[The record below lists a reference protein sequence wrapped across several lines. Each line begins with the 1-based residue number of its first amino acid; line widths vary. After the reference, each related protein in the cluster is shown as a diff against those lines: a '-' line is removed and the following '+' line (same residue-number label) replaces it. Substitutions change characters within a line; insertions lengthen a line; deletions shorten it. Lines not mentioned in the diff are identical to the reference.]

1 MPDDLPGG
9 EVLDEPVQVD
19 DPTGGD
25 APPNDA
31 PPAEPGEATDPPAE
45 GDAPEARTEG
55 AGDDEPEEWKFLAD
69 RFKTITDEKERKAAI
84 GRTFLEKTRFAS
96 QVRQQNEEL
105 EAENAKLRAERA
117 PKDEPAKP
125 HPDVEAIDARITV
138 LQQRDERYYGN
149 QQKCLVAIGQCNE
162 KIAVAKHQLTDA
174 DESRRADLE
183 DRLELLESRKADL
196 HGKFEE
202 LNDRRDDLKTEADR
216 LTTEKTWT
224 ANLIAEQGKR
234 KANTERE
241 SAEFQQDFPK
251 EVVAGIDKV
260 AADLQIKDKAVLQDL
275 KDTVI
280 PRLTL
285 KFWKLGQRDDIDDV
299 DVQALIATEVNRYA
313 KSRDL
318 VKRAAFRDESQR
330 RLATPGARQPTTPA
344 KPAAPAARRPGPPV
358 TSPQP
363 KEVTAL
369 GLQDIAPSMR
379 KAREM
384 LAAKGL

>member
-9 EVLDEPVQVD
+9 EVLEEPVQAD

-45 GDAPEARTEG
+45 GDEAKARTEG
-55 AGDDEPEEWKFLAD
+55 AENEEPEEWRFLAD
-69 RFKTITDEKERKAAI
+69 RFKNITDEKERKAAI

-96 QVRQQNEEL
+96 QVRQENEEMQ
-105 EAENAKLRAERA
+105 AELDQLRAERA
-117 PKDEPAKP
+117 PKDDPAKP
-125 HPDVEAIDARITV
+125 HPDVVAIDARITV

-162 KIAVAKHQLTDA
+162 KIAVAKHLLTDA

-196 HGKFEE
+196 HSKFEE
-202 LNDRRDDLKTEADR
+202 MNDRRDDLKSEADR
-216 LTTEKTWT
+216 LSTEKTWT

-234 KANTERE
+234 KVATERDA
-241 SAEFQQDFPK
+241 AEFQQDFPK

-260 AADLQIKDKAVLQDL
+260 ASDLQIKDKAVLQDL

-285 KFWKLGQRDDIDDV
+285 KFWKLGQQDDIEDV
-299 DVQALIATEVNRYA
+299 DVQVLIAS
-313 KSRDL
+313 SRCPL
-318 VKRAAFRDESQR
+318 NQN
-330 RLATPGARQPTTPA
+330 ARPN
-344 KPAAPAARRPGPPV
+344 
-358 TSPQP
+358 S
-363 KEVTAL
+363 
-369 GLQDIAPSMR
+369 
-379 KAREM
+379 
-384 LAAKGL
+384 

>member
-9 EVLDEPVQVD
+9 EVLEEPVQVD

-45 GDAPEARTEG
+45 GDEAKARTEG

-69 RFKTITDEKERKAAI
+69 RFKNITDEKERKAAI
-84 GRTFLEKTRFAS
+84 GRTFLEKTRYAS
-96 QVRQQNEEL
+96 QVNRENEEL
-105 EAENAKLRAERA
+105 EAENERLRAERA
-117 PKDEPAKP
+117 PKADPAKP
-125 HPDVEAIDARITV
+125 HPDVQVIDARITV

-149 QQKCLVAIGQCNE
+149 QQKCLEAIGKCNE
-162 KIAVAKHQLTDA
+162 RIAVAKHLLTDA
-174 DESRRADLE
+174 DESTRAGLE
-183 DRLELLESRKADL
+183 DRLEALEGRKADL
-196 HGKFEE
+196 HGKFED

-224 ANLIAEQGKR
+224 ADLIAEQGKR
-234 KANTERE
+234 TATTERE
-241 SAEFQQDFPK
+241 RAAFEQGFPK

-280 PRLTL
+280 PRLTM
-285 KFWKLGQRDDIDDV
+285 KFWKLGQREDVGDV
-299 DVQALIATEVNRYA
+299 DVEALIATEVNRYA

-318 VKRAAFRDESQR
+318 VKRAAFREESQR

-344 KPAAPAARRPGPPV
+344 KPAAPATRRPGPPV
-358 TSPQP
+358 TSAQP

-369 GLQDIAPSMR
+369 GLQDIAPSMLR
-379 KAREM
+379 ARER